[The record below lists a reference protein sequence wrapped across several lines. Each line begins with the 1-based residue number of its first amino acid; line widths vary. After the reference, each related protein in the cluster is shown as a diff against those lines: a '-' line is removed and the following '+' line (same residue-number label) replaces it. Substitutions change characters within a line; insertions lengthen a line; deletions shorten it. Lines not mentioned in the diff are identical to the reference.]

1 MKRLIPILLTVL
13 SSCTCHNNWVQELEN
28 KNPLKDSAD
37 VISVYFCFDTIINDF
52 EVSGILYPIYSPKT
66 GWSEYENGARLFF
79 HSRKTGKEYV
89 WTDWSPKWRCH
100 KNVFMSK
107 NVYDIVM
114 ADDFKG
120 FHNGDTYIFHYD
132 TKPSIEPRSP
142 IFPQAE
148 YQFFDVDFDGED
160 ELLLNYYRGGPKG
173 CLASEI
179 YDITDTALVLKYPKL
194 LLTPKTEPSS
204 KYMIV
209 AYSIGLSIAIK
220 LTIVPTC
227 ILSIAWIITSTPP
240 KTPSSPTP
248 FSSNETN
255 EAYQICYD
263 YFVGGLCTGSDC
275 FLFG

>member
-1 MKRLIPILLTVL
+1 MKRLIPIFLIIL
-13 SSCTCHNNWVQELEN
+13 SSCANNQQNWVQELES

-179 YDITDTALVLKYPKL
+179 YDITDTALVLKYPEGYDGWFSIDENTIINPEDRTIVKVYDCGMFYW
-194 LLTPKTEPSS
+194 S
-204 KYMIV
+204 KYCYQV
-209 AYSIGLSIAIK
+209 DDSTHLHLKYSVDYYLNATKDSIISDT
-220 LTIVPTC
+220 L
-227 ILSIAWIITSTPP
+227 
-240 KTPSSPTP
+240 
-248 FSSNETN
+248 F
-255 EAYQICYD
+255 YQ
-263 YFVGGLCTGSDC
+263 
-275 FLFG
+275 